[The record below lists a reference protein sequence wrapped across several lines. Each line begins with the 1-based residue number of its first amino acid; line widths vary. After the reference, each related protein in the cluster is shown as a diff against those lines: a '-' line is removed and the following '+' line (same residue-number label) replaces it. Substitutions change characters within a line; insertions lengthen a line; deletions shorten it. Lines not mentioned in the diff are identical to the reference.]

1 MVMNHL
7 YLSVWAF
14 LQDEQGVTSIE
25 YGMIASLIAVVI
37 LGAVS
42 ALGTQ
47 VCERFSSVASALGGA
62 AVTCT

>member
-1 MVMNHL
+1 MSHL
-7 YLSVWAF
+7 YSSIQDF

-42 ALGTQ
+42 ALGAQ
-47 VCERFSSVASALGGA
+47 VCARFSAVASALGGA
-62 AVTCT
+62 AVACT